1 MLALVALIGFSVAS
15 VADVPS
21 PRPAGWVSDQAH
33 VLDREQR
40 QQLDSVAEALHA
52 ARGIELA
59 IVTVDD
65 VPGTPKQFATDLF
78 KTWGIGSAQTNN
90 GVLVLLV
97 IGRRRIEV
105 ETGTGIEAA
114 LTAEWLSSMQTD
126 TMVPRFKAGDLG
138 GGLLAGVRA
147 IDEHIRNAPAESASN
162 APAGTYRSNGDDRDR
177 DEPAGRRTGIGAD
190 PRWGM
195 LSFLIGGGAGAL
207 GIGMVLGIGA
217 LRRRRMCSVCVPP
230 RRMEELDEVADDAH
244 LDSGQ
249 RAEEQVG
256 SVNYVVL
263 LCPGCHATRTL
274 RKRQWAPHYQP
285 CPTCKYKTVRSTT
298 TTVARSTYSAK
309 GEVEVTDACSHC
321 EYVERHRYETPRLI
335 GVLSS
340 ESSPSSGGE
349 SSSSSSFGWFDSD
362 TSSSSDSSSDSS
374 DAGSSSGFSGGDS
387 HGGGAGSSW

>member
-21 PRPAGWVSDQAH
+21 PRPNGWVSDHAH

-52 ARGIELA
+52 ARGVELA

-114 LTAEWLSSMQTD
+114 LTAEWLSSMQAD
-126 TMVPRFKAGDLG
+126 AMVPRFKAGDFG

-147 IDEHIRNAPAESASN
+147 IDEHIRNAPAESTN
-162 APAGTYRSNGDDRDR
+162 TAPAGTYRSNGEDRDR
-177 DEPAGRRTGIGAD
+177 GEPAGMETSIGAD
-190 PRWGM
+190 PRWG
-195 LSFLIGGGAGAL
+195 FLVGAAAGAL
-207 GIGMVLGIGA
+207 GIGIALGIEA
-217 LRRRRMCSVCVPP
+217 LRRRRMCLVCIPP
-230 RRMEELDEVADDAH
+230 RRMDELDEVADDAH
-244 LDSGQ
+244 LNSGQ

-263 LCPGCHATRTL
+263 LCPGCRATRTL

-285 CPTCKYKTVRSTT
+285 CPSCNYKTVRSTT
-298 TTVARSTYSAK
+298 TTTAHSTYSTK
-309 GEVEVTDACSHC
+309 GEIEVTDACSHC
-321 EYVERHRYETPRLI
+321 DFIYRHRYEMPMLI
-335 GVLSS
+335 SAFLS
-340 ESSPSSGGE
+340 ESSSSGSS
-349 SSSSSSFGWFDSD
+349 SSSSSSFSWFDSD

-374 DAGSSSGFSGGDS
+374 DSGASSGFSGGDS